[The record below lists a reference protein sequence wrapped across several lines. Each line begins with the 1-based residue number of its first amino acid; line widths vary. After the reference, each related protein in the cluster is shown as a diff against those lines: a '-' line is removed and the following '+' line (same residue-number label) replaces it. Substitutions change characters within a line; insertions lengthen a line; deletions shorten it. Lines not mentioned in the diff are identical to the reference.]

1 MDDDEEVEES
11 ATAPT
16 VPEPTHP
23 DNAVRD
29 PAPEE
34 QGGKPVKD
42 GLLADMRKEL
52 DNELHPPK
60 GVWLWRV
67 IRGSMP
73 F

>member
-16 VPEPTHP
+16 VPEPTHL

-29 PAPEE
+29 LGREE
-34 QGGKPVKD
+34 QGDKPVKD
-42 GLLADMRKEL
+42 GLLTDLRKEL